1 MFLKVKWLLI
11 FCISITGLFEIHRF
25 IDIHKQNNSTI
36 TVYGLSD
43 RIIESDHVIVN
54 IKLTEFGDNIVQI
67 GQNVN
72 KKIADIKN
80 ILIQQGFKETEISET
95 GLEVWY
101 DRWSKKKR
109 SSNFSNS
116 NWSDGESSYKKRLR
130 LIVTSTY
137 DKE

>member
-1 MFLKVKWLLI
+1 MFLEVKWLLI
-11 FCISITGLFEIHRF
+11 FCISIIGLFEIHRF
-25 IDIHKQNNSTI
+25 VDIHKQNNSTI

-72 KKIADIKN
+72 KKITDIKN

-101 DRWSKKKR
+101 DRWSKKK
-109 SSNFSNS
+109 
-116 NWSDGESSYKKRLR
+116 DHQILAI
-130 LIVTSTY
+130 LIGLMENLHIKNVC
-137 DKE
+137 D